1 VSAPHIDIH
10 RIAGLARL
18 ELSPDEESRL
28 GAELSNVLDYI
39 KLLEEVDVRAV
50 EPMAHAVPHSNV
62 VRADAVRPSL
72 SHADA
77 LSQAPSQ
84 SNGLFIVPRIVE

>member
-1 VSAPHIDIH
+1 MSAPHVDIH

-18 ELSPDEESRL
+18 ELSPEEESRF
-28 GAELSNVLDYI
+28 GAELSKVLDYI
-39 KLLEEVDVRAV
+39 KLLEEADVREV
-50 EPMAHAVPHSNV
+50 EPMAHAVPLSNV
-62 VRADAVRPSL
+62 ARPDAVRPSL
-72 SHADA
+72 SHAEA